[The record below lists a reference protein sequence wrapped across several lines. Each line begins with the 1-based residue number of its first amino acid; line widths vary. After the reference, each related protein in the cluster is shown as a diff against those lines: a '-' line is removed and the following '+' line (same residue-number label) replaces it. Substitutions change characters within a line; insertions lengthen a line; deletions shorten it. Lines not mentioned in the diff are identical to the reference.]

1 MKYNIGDLVKYYRDT
16 ENTYIVVAT
25 KEQPLTIEY
34 LRKDNGKFNIDR
46 FEDFA
51 KAGIRVSNG
60 FDYKILK
67 LLIYQDGI
75 AITDDELIDVFEGD
89 LDRLNLL
96 QTQMNCFLA
105 GITGS

>member
-16 ENTYIVVAT
+16 ENTYIVMAT

-34 LRKDNGKFNIDR
+34 LRKDKGKFNIDR

-60 FDYKILK
+60 FDYKISK
-67 LLIYQDGI
+67 LLTYQDGI
-75 AITDDELIDVFEGD
+75 AITDDELINVIEDEIG
-89 LDRLNLL
+89 R
-96 QTQMNCFLA
+96 
-105 GITGS
+105 